1 MKILVTG
8 AAGFIGHRTTQK
20 LSEMGHNV
28 YAIDNLN
35 DYYDVKLKLA
45 RLKVLGIESNFQY
58 VVQSKKYKNL
68 LYKTADICDVRV
80 MERLFK
86 SRKFDCVI
94 NLAAQAGVR
103 YSIDHPET
111 YISSNVVGF
120 YNILDLCRKYEVK
133 HLVYASSSSVYGNRP
148 NGVMF
153 FESDQCETPK
163 SLYAATKK
171 TDELLAY
178 SYSEIHGLPTTGL
191 RFFTVY
197 GEYGRPDMSPMI
209 FANAIEKGEPIKVFN
224 NGNMYRDF
232 TYIDDV
238 VEAIV
243 KTIDRPSEDN
253 VPYRIYNVGNANPI
267 LLTDFIKT
275 LETIMDKTAQKIMMP
290 MQKGDVT
297 STNASTYKICYDL
310 GWTSHTKIEI
320 GLRKFVEWFRSENNP
335 IAG

>member
-45 RLKVLGIESNFQY
+45 RLKVLGIEPIFWKS
-58 VVQSKKYKNL
+58 VRSKKYKNL
-68 LYKTADICDVRV
+68 LYKTADICDVRS

-243 KTIDRPSEDN
+243 KTIDRPSMDN

-275 LETIMDKTAQKIMMP
+275 LETIMGKTAQKIMMP

>member
-20 LSEMGHNV
+20 LCEMGHDV

-45 RLKVLGIESNFQY
+45 RLKAIGIEPIFQY
-58 VVQSKKYKNL
+58 VVQSKKFKNL
-68 LYKTADICDVRV
+68 IYKTADISDVGT

-86 SRKFDCVI
+86 IQKFDCVI

-120 YNILDLCRKYEVK
+120 YNILDLCRKYDVK
-133 HLVYASSSSVYGNRP
+133 HLVYASSSSVYGDRP
-148 NGVMF
+148 DGGML
-153 FESDQCETPK
+153 FESDQCEKPK

-178 SYSEIHGLPTTGL
+178 SYSEIYGLPTTGL

-224 NGNMYRDF
+224 YGNMYRDF

-238 VEAIV
+238 VDAIV
-243 KTIDRPSEDN
+243 KTIDRPYEDA

-275 LETIMDKTAQKIMMP
+275 LEKIMGKTANKIMMP

-297 STNASTYKICYDL
+297 STNASTYRICYDL

-320 GLRKFVEWFRSENNP
+320 GLRKFIEWFRSENNP

>member
-45 RLKVLGIESNFQY
+45 RLKVLGIEPNFQY
-58 VVQSKKYKNL
+58 IVQSKKYKNL

-275 LETIMDKTAQKIMMP
+275 LEQIMGKTANKIMMP

-320 GLRKFVEWFRSENNP
+320 GLRKFVDWFRSEKNP

>member
-8 AAGFIGHRTTQK
+8 AAGFIGHRTTQI
-20 LSEMGHNV
+20 LSEMGHDV

-45 RLKVLGIESNFQY
+45 RLKVLGIEPIFQY
-58 VVQSKKYKNL
+58 VTQSKKYKNL
-68 LYKTADICDVRV
+68 LYKTADICDVRS

-120 YNILDLCRKYEVK
+120 YNILDLCRKYDVE
-133 HLVYASSSSVYGNRP
+133 HLVYASSSSVYGDRP
-148 NGVMF
+148 DGGML

-178 SYSEIHGLPTTGL
+178 SYSEIYGLPTTGL

-224 NGNMYRDF
+224 NGQMYRDF

-243 KTIDRPSEDN
+243 KTIDRPSEEA

-267 LLTDFIKT
+267 LLTDFIET
-275 LETIMDKTAQKIMMP
+275 LEQIMGKTANKIMMP

-310 GWTSHTKIEI
+310 GWTSHTKIDQ
-320 GLRKFVEWFRSENNP
+320 GLRKFVKWFRSENNP

>member
-20 LSEMGHNV
+20 LCEMGHDV

-45 RLKVLGIESNFQY
+45 RLNELGVMSTAGFAEMSE
-58 VVQSKKYKNL
+58 KYENL
-68 LYKTADICDVRV
+68 IYRTADICDVRV
-80 MERLFK
+80 MDRLFR
-86 SRKFDCVI
+86 SNKFDCVI

-111 YISSNVVGF
+111 YITSNVVGF

-133 HLVYASSSSVYGNRP
+133 HLVYASSSSVYGDRP
-148 NGVMF
+148 DGGML

-178 SYSEIHGLPTTGL
+178 SYSEIYGLPTTGL

-209 FANAIEKGEPIKVFN
+209 FASAIEKGEPIKVFN

-238 VEAIV
+238 VGAIV
-243 KTIDRPSEDN
+243 KTIDQPSEDD

-275 LETIMDKTAQKIMMP
+275 LEYVMGKTAQKIMMP

-297 STNASTYKICYDL
+297 STYASSYKICYDL

-320 GLRKFVEWFRSENNP
+320 GLRKFIEWFRSENNP

>member
-20 LSEMGHNV
+20 LSEIGHDV

-35 DYYDVKLKLA
+35 EYYDVKLKLA
-45 RLKVLGIESNFQY
+45 RLKEIGIEPFCQY
-58 VVQSKKYKNL
+58 VVQSSKFANL
-68 LYKTADICDVRV
+68 RFKGADICDAVV
-80 MERLFK
+80 MERIF
-86 SRKFDCVI
+86 RDQKFDCVI

-111 YISSNVVGF
+111 YITTNVVGF
-120 YNILDLCRKYEVK
+120 YNILDLCRKYDVK
-133 HLVYASSSSVYGNRP
+133 HLVYASSSSVYGDRP
-148 NGVMF
+148 DGGML

-178 SYSEIHGLPTTGL
+178 SYSEIYGLPTTGL

-224 NGNMYRDF
+224 NGQMYRDF

-238 VEAIV
+238 VGAIV

-267 LLTDFIKT
+267 LLTDFIET
-275 LETIMDKTAQKIMMP
+275 LEQIMGKTANKIMMP

-297 STNASTYKICYDL
+297 STNASTYRICYDL
-310 GWTSHTKIEI
+310 GWTSHTKIET
-320 GLRKFVEWFRSENNP
+320 GLRKFVDWFRSEKNP

>member
-20 LSEMGHNV
+20 LSEMGHDV

-45 RLKVLGIESNFQY
+45 RLKVLGIEPIFQQL
-58 VVQSKKYKNL
+58 VQSKKYKNL
-68 LYKTADICDVRV
+68 LYKTADICDVRS

-120 YNILDLCRKYEVK
+120 YNILDLCRKYDVK
-133 HLVYASSSSVYGNRP
+133 HLVYASSSSVYGDRP
-148 NGVMF
+148 DGGML

-171 TDELLAY
+171 ADELLAY
-178 SYSEIHGLPTTGL
+178 SYSEIYGLPTTGL

-197 GEYGRPDMSPMI
+197 GEYGRPDMSPML
-209 FANAIEKGEPIKVFN
+209 FASAIEKGEPIKVFN

-238 VEAIV
+238 VDAIARV
-243 KTIDRPSEDN
+243 IDTPSGDE

-267 LLTDFIKT
+267 LLKKFIKT
-275 LETIMDKTAQKIMMP
+275 LEQIMGKTTEKIMMP

-297 STNASTYKICYDL
+297 STYASTYRICYDH
-310 GWTSHTKIEI
+310 GWTSHTKIED
-320 GLRKFVEWFRSENNP
+320 GLRKFVEWFRSEKNP